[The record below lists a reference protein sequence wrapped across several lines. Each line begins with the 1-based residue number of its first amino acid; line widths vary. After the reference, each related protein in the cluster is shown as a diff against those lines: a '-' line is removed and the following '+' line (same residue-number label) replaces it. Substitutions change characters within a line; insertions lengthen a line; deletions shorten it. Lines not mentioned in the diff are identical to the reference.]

1 MRVKICGLTRGPDV
15 DAAVA
20 AGAAYVGFVLFP
32 KSPRAVTPAAAREL
46 ASRPPPGVAKVA
58 LTVDASDAEIDAIFD
73 TVPIDLIQLHGA
85 ETPERVAAVRARFG
99 LPVIKAVGVRTAAD
113 VAALD
118 AHAAV
123 TDMLLVD
130 AKPPEGADRPGGHGL
145 PFDWRLVAH
154 RRWPVPWLL
163 AGGLSPA
170 NVAEAAAL
178 TGAPQVDVSSGVEIA
193 PGVKDNDKM
202 VAFVAAAQG
211 ARPCPTI

>member
-123 TDMLLVD
+123 ADMLLVD